1 MTTLDFLKASA
12 RRGGPAASEIGT
24 VRHDAVESFF
34 MSDEEERRLVA
45 QHDVDDAHRAAYAK
59 EALRRLANQV
69 TNVAEKRAEIVREP
83 LASGPQTRFFASL
96 CDRLARSGIQEF
108 TEIAW
113 TANEWH
119 ANLLGKHGGIPKRL
133 VSDAIDRLKTHVA
146 RMEAAKPARPVAPAP
161 KKPAPVD
168 VEDGRY
174 ALRGE
179 DGVVRFYRV
188 KHAKSSGRVYA
199 MIQAGSELHP
209 VRRYEGGRQ
218 VVERIAEDPE
228 AAQVLYGRE
237 LGECY
242 HCGRDLTDELSRSLG
257 IGPVCRSK

>member
-1 MTTLDFLKASA
+1 MNGMLKGS
-12 RRGGPAASEIGT
+12 R
-24 VRHDAVESFF
+24 VR
-34 MSDEEERRLVA
+34 
-45 QHDVDDAHRAAYAK
+45 AHRIAAERDRADAQVSAYAQ
-59 EALRRLANQV
+59 ETLRRLSNQV
-69 TNVAEKRAEIVREP
+69 TNVAEKRAAIVREP
-83 LASGPQTRFFASL
+83 LASEPQKRFFASL
-96 CDRLARSGIQEF
+96 CERLFRSGISEF

-119 ANLLGKHGGIPKRL
+119 ANLIGKHGGIPKRL
-133 VSDAIDRLKTHVA
+133 VSDAIDRLKAHVA
-146 RMEAAKPARPVAPAP
+146 RMDAAQPAQPARPVAHVFTPAP

-209 VRRYEGGRQ
+209 VRWYEGGRQ

-242 HCGRDLTDELSRSLG
+242 DCGRDLTDELSRSLG